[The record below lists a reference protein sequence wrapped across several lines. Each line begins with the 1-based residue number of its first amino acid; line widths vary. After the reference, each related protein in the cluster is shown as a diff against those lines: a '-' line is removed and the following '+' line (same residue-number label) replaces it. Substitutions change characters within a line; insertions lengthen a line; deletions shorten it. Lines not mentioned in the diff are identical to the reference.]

1 MPSKNERVELSMKI
15 VKTRQLA
22 RASDDTTRKR
32 LEALA
37 GELEQKLKE
46 IDE

>member
-1 MPSKNERVELSMKI
+1 MKI
-15 VKTRQLA
+15 MKTRQLA
-22 RASDDTTRKR
+22 RVADDLTRKR

-37 GELEQKLKE
+37 AELQQKLKD